1 MGCFPTLRNATF
13 QKNCARL
20 LLILETVITTG
31 FFKLHAFLIF
41 NLISLI
47 YTLKSVTCLVF

>member
-20 LLILETVITTG
+20 LLILETVIITG